1 MFLTDILFPQIACTT
16 QSTSGVI
23 ISTPTASSMERQVF
37 TTEGPS
43 RYVENIIVI
52 LSILKETF
60 QLLEYYSNRGRA
72 HIT

>member
-1 MFLTDILFPQIACTT
+1 MFLTDILFPQTACTT

-43 RYVENIIVI
+43 RLVESIIVI

-60 QLLEYYSNRGRA
+60 QL
-72 HIT
+72 